1 MLKVYLACVFAL
13 VTANDGFLDKVA
25 SNGTKTTKLG
35 SVGDDC
41 NALAAAG
48 MDFCSI
54 SYNVPEAQGWT
65 GGWCLASMAEAGWL
79 RSSAINSG
87 MSIVLATDVTNE
99 ASNRLPVIV
108 ATSSGGS
115 LFGVRY
121 FTMRQR
127 NIATKWS
134 YPCYLLTEPYKATCY
149 FHSPFGDVSS
159 ECNAATFDTVTMA
172 TNMVYWPL
180 FELYG
185 GPLGTAATYAMVY
198 FPFISS
204 LALQKEDLVWKTFA
218 KKFVM
223 FSTEHSVPSNWLAA
237 HTVVSPAEAS
247 QSKYN
252 YGFDSY
258 LSRSV
263 NAYDGMVPSS
273 WGMSAKFRNVPA
285 NISVVWITTASANTQ
300 TGVVMTPLSFAA
312 TADAPAMKLF
322 SLMLSYVMVQRLT
335 AQHQVMTMNADMNP
349 SCTKGCPVMDGGF
362 SDNGPITPT
371 LSAGANMAVHQRP
384 VWMLSVGAGSTA
396 STVEYLMGQGPMKV
410 LSMGGNSMCP
420 FEEGGMCTS
429 LDTLRKN
436 FGGMVPGRV
445 TNAFEVMRPQVQ
457 LLTAYCADP
466 LAYDMFK
473 ASCQTDGVCSMM
485 LTVIPSA
492 LNNVQLTAEV
502 YSLVFVV
509 VWLAPSPLSR
519 QFVQKF
525 MPPQLLALPYF
536 ATMGE
541 WFPNFDAMGKDGM
554 AFSTAAGNA
563 FMDFMTFL
571 NIRVVNFLFKTKK
584 SAAELRMG
592 EHPKCGFEKSMELG
606 VPNAADF
613 RTNEKVKS
621 DEGERNTGYQAST
634 TVT

>member
-25 SNGTKTTKLG
+25 SNGTKTTKLVSSDG
-35 SVGDDC
+35 CDT
-41 NALAAAG
+41 LTAAG
-48 MDFCSI
+48 MDFCTLSQH
-54 SYNVPEAQGWT
+54 VPEAQGWT

-87 MSIVLATDVTNE
+87 MSVVLATDVT
-99 ASNRLPVIV
+99 SHRLPVIV

-218 KKFVM
+218 RKFVM
-223 FSTEHSVPSNWLAA
+223 FNTEHELPSNWLVA

-263 NAYDGMVPSS
+263 NAYDKMVQGYYGMQVS
-273 WGMSAKFRNVPA
+273 WRNPPVPA

-300 TGVVMTPLSFAA
+300 TGAVMTPLSFAA

-335 AQHQVMTMNADMNP
+335 AQHQVMIMNADMNP

-371 LSAGANMAVHQRP
+371 LSAGANMAVDKRP

-410 LSMGGNSMCP
+410 WSMGGNSVCP

-429 LDTLRKN
+429 LDTMRKD
-436 FGGMVPGRV
+436 FVGMVPGRV

-541 WFPNFDAMGKDGM
+541 WFPNFDAMGKTGM
-554 AFSTAAGNA
+554 AFPDSARNA
-563 FMDFMTFL
+563 FMDCMTFL

-584 SAAELRMG
+584 NCSRAAYGYESKMWL
-592 EHPKCGFEKSMELG
+592 PKVHG
-606 VPNAADF
+606 AD
-613 RTNEKVKS
+613 
-621 DEGERNTGYQAST
+621 GST
-634 TVT
+634 QCS